1 MNILE
6 DTMKFQKGWNN
17 RANSNEINFKGDKDC
32 VKQCLKKQ
40 TTLPV
45 GRRNMYEK
53 DQGVY

>member
-17 RANSNEINFKGDKDC
+17 RANSNEITFKGDKDC